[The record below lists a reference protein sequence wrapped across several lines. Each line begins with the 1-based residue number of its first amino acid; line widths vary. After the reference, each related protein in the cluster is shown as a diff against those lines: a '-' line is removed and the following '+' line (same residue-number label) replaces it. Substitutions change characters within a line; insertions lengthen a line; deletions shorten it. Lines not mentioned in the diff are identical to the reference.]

1 MDPPK
6 SRNIRTNRHAE
17 ARTHRAH
24 AMRKKHFRER
34 AFAKCTHILQAARQ
48 RYKMDPFESLLKAAQ
63 QIDSPNFNVK
73 VVVEMK
79 QQQRSTIRPTTL
91 LSTPPRPSASSSSA
105 AAATMPPPPPPPRVQ
120 LAHHNP
126 TVNNNSSVLAMPS
139 LYSPYAAPAQYFN
152 YYAAAAGAAQ
162 SSGSFAAPPTLA
174 TAAAMMMT
182 PPSSSSSS
190 WPYYHL
196 NPRFSGHSQEQFMV
210 HPAPPAVGHLPHPAT
225 AAQPLCLFPSTTQ
238 AAAQGS
244 CQGLANPPPMS
255 AAAAAAA
262 ITSAFRPI
270 AERPFLQGVNNMTF
284 VSPEPKK
291 SRSRRVTTADVA
303 AAPAAFSELKPSAQ
317 DDAPPEE
324 AAAAATTP
332 ATATTKM
339 RLAVTPDAEVNK
351 NNNED
356 AVDDEDDEEEEEFDA
371 ISTSTAW
378 PVDENITLPALF
390 DEEDKPFVNPTHY
403 IIGSEILEPFVI
415 PRYHDDSPTAAASAS
430 AASTSNSA
438 HKKKNKQVVKK
449 RKKKTN
455 FRAGTIAFR
464 CRFCKHSPYK
474 NDSPLATIYPETV
487 GGLYRANL
495 RFQAGHLNKCENCPA
510 AVKERLENAQRSGD
524 RRPYEVQVGVRRYWI
539 STAVRKGFRNVT
551 VKGKER
557 LGFAPPVLQEY

>member
-1 MDPPK
+1 
-6 SRNIRTNRHAE
+6 
-17 ARTHRAH
+17 
-24 AMRKKHFRER
+24 
-34 AFAKCTHILQAARQ
+34 
-48 RYKMDPFESLLKAAQ
+48 MDPFESLLKAAQ

-79 QQQRSTIRPTTL
+79 QQQRSLPSQTTTIRPTQL
-91 LSTPPRPSASSSSA
+91 LSTPPRPSASSSA

-126 TVNNNSSVLAMPS
+126 ISNSSSVLAMPS

-152 YYAAAAGAAQ
+152 YYAAAAAAGQ
-162 SSGSFAAPPTLA
+162 SLGSFGPPTLA
-174 TAAAMMMT
+174 TAAMMMT
-182 PPSSSSSS
+182 PPSSSSPSSS

-196 NPRFSGHSQEQFMV
+196 NPRFSGHSQEQFV
-210 HPAPPAVGHLPHPAT
+210 VPPAPAVGHLPHPAT
-225 AAQPLCLFPSTTQ
+225 VAAAQPLCLFPSTTQ
-238 AAAQGS
+238 AAAQAS
-244 CQGLANPPPMS
+244 CQGMANPPPV
-255 AAAAAAA
+255 AAAAAASA
-262 ITSAFRPI
+262 TTSAFRPI
-270 AERPFLQGVNNMTF
+270 AERPFLPGANNMTF
-284 VSPEPKK
+284 VSPVPKK
-291 SRSRRVTTADVA
+291 SRRSCSSRHSVTTAA
-303 AAPAAFSELKPSAQ
+303 TAAPVAFLELKPSAQ

-324 AAAAATTP
+324 EADAAAAATTP

-339 RLAVTPDAEVNK
+339 RIAVTPDAEVNNK
-351 NNNED
+351 NQD
-356 AVDDEDDEEEEEFDA
+356 AADDEDDEEEEEEFDA

-390 DEEDKPFVNPTHY
+390 DNEDKPFVNPTHY

-415 PRYHDDSPTAAASAS
+415 PRYHEDAPAAAAASAS
-430 AASTSNSA
+430 TQ
-438 HKKKNKQVVKK
+438 KKKNKQVKK
-449 RKKKTN
+449 RKKKKIN

-464 CRFCKHSPYK
+464 CRFCKHSPNK
-474 NDSPLATIYPETV
+474 NEAPLATIYPETV

-510 AVKERLENAQRSGD
+510 EVKERLENAQRSGD

>member
-1 MDPPK
+1 
-6 SRNIRTNRHAE
+6 
-17 ARTHRAH
+17 
-24 AMRKKHFRER
+24 
-34 AFAKCTHILQAARQ
+34 
-48 RYKMDPFESLLKAAQ
+48 MDPFESLLKAAQ

-79 QQQRSTIRPTTL
+79 QQQRSLPSQTTTIRPTQL
-91 LSTPPRPSASSSSA
+91 LSTPPRPSASSSA

-126 TVNNNSSVLAMPS
+126 ISNSSSVLAMPS
-139 LYSPYAAPAQYFN
+139 LYSPYAAPTQYFN
-152 YYAAAAGAAQ
+152 YYAAAAAAAQ
-162 SSGSFAAPPTLA
+162 SLGSFGPPTLA
-174 TAAAMMMT
+174 TAAMMMT
-182 PPSSSSSS
+182 PPSSSSPSSS

-196 NPRFSGHSQEQFMV
+196 NPRFSGHSQEQFV
-210 HPAPPAVGHLPHPAT
+210 VPPAPPAVGHLPHPAT
-225 AAQPLCLFPSTTQ
+225 VAAAQPLCLFPSTQ
-238 AAAQGS
+238 AAAQQA
-244 CQGLANPPPMS
+244 CQGMANPPPVA

-270 AERPFLQGVNNMTF
+270 AERPFLPGANNMTF

-291 SRSRRVTTADVA
+291 SRRSCSSRRVTTA
-303 AAPAAFSELKPSAQ
+303 APAATAPVAFLELKPSAQ

-324 AAAAATTP
+324 EADAAAAATTP

-339 RLAVTPDAEVNK
+339 RIAVTPDAEVNNK
-351 NNNED
+351 NQD
-356 AVDDEDDEEEEEFDA
+356 AADDEDDEEEEEEFDA

-390 DEEDKPFVNPTHY
+390 DNEDKPFVNLTHY

-415 PRYHDDSPTAAASAS
+415 PRYHDDAPVAVAAAAAASAS
-430 AASTSNSA
+430 TQ
-438 HKKKNKQVVKK
+438 KKKNKQVKK
-449 RKKKTN
+449 RKKKIN

-464 CRFCKHSPYK
+464 CRFCKHSPDK
-474 NDSPLATIYPETV
+474 SEAPLATIYPETV

-510 AVKERLENAQRSGD
+510 EVKERLENAQRSGAD

-539 STAVRKGFRNVT
+539 STAARKGFRNVT

>member
-1 MDPPK
+1 
-6 SRNIRTNRHAE
+6 
-17 ARTHRAH
+17 
-24 AMRKKHFRER
+24 
-34 AFAKCTHILQAARQ
+34 
-48 RYKMDPFESLLKAAQ
+48 MDPFESLLKAAQ

-79 QQQRSTIRPTTL
+79 QQQRSLPSQTTTIRPTTL
-91 LSTPPRPSASSSSA
+91 LSTPPRPSASSSA

-126 TVNNNSSVLAMPS
+126 ISSSSSVLAMPS

-152 YYAAAAGAAQ
+152 YYAAAAHAQ
-162 SSGSFAAPPTLA
+162 SLGSFGPPTLA
-174 TAAAMMMT
+174 TAAMMMT
-182 PPSSSSSS
+182 PPSSSSPSSS

-196 NPRFSGHSQEQFMV
+196 NPRFSGHSQEQFV
-210 HPAPPAVGHLPHPAT
+210 VPPAPAVDHLPHPAT
-225 AAQPLCLFPSTTQ
+225 VAAAQPLCLFPSTQ
-238 AAAQGS
+238 AAAQQA
-244 CQGLANPPPMS
+244 CQGMANPPPV
-255 AAAAAAA
+255 AAAAAASA
-262 ITSAFRPI
+262 TTSAFRPI
-270 AERPFLQGVNNMTF
+270 AERPFLPGANNMTF

-291 SRSRRVTTADVA
+291 SRRSCSSRHSVTTAA
-303 AAPAAFSELKPSAQ
+303 TAAPVAFLELKPSAQ

-324 AAAAATTP
+324 EAAAAAAATTP

-339 RLAVTPDAEVNK
+339 RIAVTPDAEVNNK
-351 NNNED
+351 NQD
-356 AVDDEDDEEEEEFDA
+356 AADDEDDEEEEEEFDA
-371 ISTSTAW
+371 ISTSTAG

-390 DEEDKPFVNPTHY
+390 DNEDKPFVNPTHY

-415 PRYHDDSPTAAASAS
+415 PRYHEDAPVAAAASAS
-430 AASTSNSA
+430 TQ
-438 HKKKNKQVVKK
+438 KKKNKQVKK
-449 RKKKTN
+449 RKKKIN

-474 NDSPLATIYPETV
+474 SEAPLATIYPETV

-510 AVKERLENAQRSGD
+510 EVKERLENAQRSGD

-539 STAVRKGFRNVT
+539 STAARKGFRNVT